1 MANAEAA
8 SAGRNAGRKSGVV
21 QSNVRGRD
29 VMVEVI
35 AQHLGAVQFE
45 ITARGHKIYS
55 DQPFEN
61 GGFDEGMTPP
71 ELMLA
76 SLGACAG
83 YYAVDYLKREKL
95 PTQGVRVRTRAEKVK
110 GPPRLD
116 DIHIEL
122 ECPGAVEERQRNGV
136 LDAVRK
142 CLIHNTLLHTP
153 KIRVDLLVPVA
164 GRTGEMT

>member
-1 MANAEAA
+1 
-8 SAGRNAGRKSGVV
+8 
-21 QSNVRGRD
+21 
-29 VMVEVI
+29 MVEATVR
-35 AQHLGAVQFE
+35 HLGAVQFE
-45 ITARGHKIYS
+45 ISARGHKIYC
-55 DQPFEN
+55 DQPLES

-83 YYAVDYLKREKL
+83 YYAIDYLRRAKI
-95 PTQGVRVRTRAEKVK
+95 PMHGVLVRTKAEKVP

-122 ECPGAVEERQRNGV
+122 ECPGAVEEQQQNG
-136 LDAVRK
+136 LLEAVRK

-153 KIRVDLLVPVA
+153 KIRVELVIPVSREA
-164 GRTGEMT
+164 RGMK

>member
-1 MANAEAA
+1 ML
-8 SAGRNAGRKSGVV
+8 
-21 QSNVRGRD
+21 
-29 VMVEVI
+29 EVTTK
-35 AQHLGAVQFE
+35 HLGAVQFE
-45 ITARGHKIYS
+45 INARHHRIYS
-55 DQPFEN
+55 DQPIES

-83 YYAVDYLKREKL
+83 YYAVDYLKRSRIPEE
-95 PTQGVRVRTRAEKVK
+95 GVRVRATAEKVP

-122 ECPGAVEERQRNGV
+122 DCPGVVEERHQHG
-136 LDAVRK
+136 LLEAVRK

-153 KIRVDLLVPVA
+153 KIRVSLMVPAVRNTA
-164 GRTGEMT
+164 

>member
-1 MANAEAA
+1 MLE
-8 SAGRNAGRKSGVV
+8 VV
-21 QSNVRGRD
+21 TK
-29 VMVEVI
+29 
-35 AQHLGAVQFE
+35 HLGAVQFE
-45 ITARGHKIYS
+45 ISARGHRLYC
-55 DQPFEN
+55 DQPVEN

-83 YYAVDYLKREKL
+83 YYAVDYLKRLKIPLEGI
-95 PTQGVRVRTRAEKVK
+95 GVRTTAEKVP

-116 DIHIEL
+116 HIHIEL
-122 ECPGAVEERQRNGV
+122 ECPGLVEERHQKGI

-153 KIRVDLLVPVA
+153 KIEVNLIVPA
-164 GRTGEMT
+164 MRNAA

>member
-1 MANAEAA
+1 MLE
-8 SAGRNAGRKSGVV
+8 VV
-21 QSNVRGRD
+21 TK
-29 VMVEVI
+29 
-35 AQHLGAVQFE
+35 HLGAVQFE
-45 ITARGHKIYS
+45 ISARGHRLYC
-55 DQPFEN
+55 DQPVED

-83 YYAVDYLKREKL
+83 YYAVDYLKRSKIPLEGI
-95 PTQGVRVRTRAEKVK
+95 GVRTAAEKVP

-116 DIHIEL
+116 HIHIEL
-122 ECPGAVEERQRNGV
+122 ECPGLVEERYQKGI

-153 KIRVDLLVPVA
+153 KIEVNLIVPA
-164 GRTGEMT
+164 MRNAA

>member
-1 MANAEAA
+1 ML
-8 SAGRNAGRKSGVV
+8 
-21 QSNVRGRD
+21 
-29 VMVEVI
+29 EVLTK
-35 AQHLGAVQFE
+35 HLGAVQFE
-45 ITARGHKIYS
+45 INARGHRLYC
-55 DQPFEN
+55 DQPVEN

-83 YYAVDYLKREKL
+83 YYAVDYLKRSKNPVEGI
-95 PTQGVRVRTRAEKVK
+95 GVRTTAEKVP

-116 DIHIEL
+116 HIHIEL
-122 ECPGAVEERQRNGV
+122 ECPGLVEERHQKGI

-153 KIRVDLLVPVA
+153 KIEVTLVVPA
-164 GRTGEMT
+164 KRNAA

>member
-1 MANAEAA
+1 MLE
-8 SAGRNAGRKSGVV
+8 VV
-21 QSNVRGRD
+21 TK
-29 VMVEVI
+29 
-35 AQHLGAVQFE
+35 HLGAVQFE
-45 ITARGHKIYS
+45 ISARGHRLYC

-83 YYAVDYLKREKL
+83 YYAVDYLKRLKIPLEGI
-95 PTQGVRVRTRAEKVK
+95 GVRTTAEKVS

-116 DIHIEL
+116 HIHIEL
-122 ECPGAVEERQRNGV
+122 ECPGLVEERHQKGI

-153 KIRVDLLVPVA
+153 KIEVNLVVPA
-164 GRTGEMT
+164 MRNAA